1 MFGGFLIL
9 DSVIT
14 LSKMRIAETVCLSG
28 TRLLILSD
36 RRNLMNK
43 SKIIMII
50 ILVLFLVGLGACAAE
65 SGNIAEKNM
74 EESTSENADYKDPEA
89 LARLIEEGET
99 EHIVVDVRTPAEYA
113 DGHIP
118 SAVNIPVSEIG
129 GLPPTVPKDS
139 LVVVY
144 CRSGARSSRAAE
156 SLRALGYTRVVDF
169 GGISRWDGE
178 IVTGE

>member
-1 MFGGFLIL
+1 
-9 DSVIT
+9 
-14 LSKMRIAETVCLSG
+14 
-28 TRLLILSD
+28 
-36 RRNLMNK
+36 MNK
-43 SKIIMII
+43 SKIIMVI

-74 EESTSENADYKDPEA
+74 EEGTSESADYKDPEA

-129 GLPPTVPKDS
+129 GQPPSVPKDS

-178 IVTGE
+178 TVTGE

>member
-1 MFGGFLIL
+1 
-9 DSVIT
+9 
-14 LSKMRIAETVCLSG
+14 
-28 TRLLILSD
+28 
-36 RRNLMNK
+36 MNK
-43 SKIIMII
+43 SKIIKIFV
-50 ILVLFLVGLGACAAE
+50 LVLLLVGLAACAAE

-74 EESTSENADYKDPEA
+74 KESTSESANYKDPEA
-89 LARLIEEGET
+89 LARLIEEGEK

-129 GLPPTVPKDS
+129 EQPPSVPKDS

-156 SLRALGYTRVVDF
+156 SLRSLGYTRVVDF
-169 GGISRWDGE
+169 GGLYRWGGE
-178 IVTGE
+178 TVAGE

>member
-1 MFGGFLIL
+1 
-9 DSVIT
+9 
-14 LSKMRIAETVCLSG
+14 
-28 TRLLILSD
+28 
-36 RRNLMNK
+36 MNK
-43 SKIIMII
+43 SKIIKLF

-74 EESTSENADYKDPEA
+74 EESTSESANYKEPEG

-118 SAVNIPVSEIG
+118 TALNIHVSEIG
-129 GLPPTVPKDS
+129 AQPPSVPKDQ

-156 SLRALGYTRVVDF
+156 NLLALGYKRVVDF
-169 GGISRWDGE
+169 GGIYRWEGKT
-178 IVTGE
+178 VTGE